1 MNKINTLLII
11 LLLYFQNLTMIMKNQ
26 EASFSYFKYFEK
38 KSMYKLDSSNK
49 DNLPSS
55 SSGYMVLDRERE
67 VREKREKIW
76 YWWFQLTVAIVN
88 VFYHFIS
95 DNYVIKRIKMNL
107 WCIWIIETLLNKE
120 IIIYKTVK
128 LTFYLVL
135 R

>member
-1 MNKINTLLII
+1 MNKINTISII

-67 VREKREKIW
+67 RSEGKERENMILVIPTHGGNCECVLSFYKW
-76 YWWFQLTVAIVN
+76 QL
-88 VFYHFIS
+88 
-95 DNYVIKRIKMNL
+95 
-107 WCIWIIETLLNKE
+107 C
-120 IIIYKTVK
+120 YKK
-128 LTFYLVL
+128 D
-135 R
+135 